1 MRINIADKDTLE
13 RVLQRKKWFEP
24 GKKEVDLKAML
35 KTILMWANEFVPSE
49 SGSILLDDPVFHGEG
64 KKAGNLYF
72 VASYGKGSEKLSGTA
87 LPDDIG
93 IVGQTYGSA
102 KPYISQNV
110 KTDKVF
116 YSKIDE
122 QTKFVTRSIICAP
135 IDINGVAIG
144 VIELINRVGDINYVK
159 KDLTLLEVFAGYTS
173 TLIQNSLDA
182 KRFGD
187 MSVRDNL
194 TGLYNDRFFFDFMEE
209 QIKKSMKQNKDLS
222 LLFLDLDRFKEIN
235 DTYGHL
241 AGSQLLHELGLI
253 LADIAINTNIIPIR
267 YGGDEFIIILPKM
280 EITESTA
287 FVESLKNKISN
298 YTFLSKANPGTLK
311 NLNISDVITCSIGV
325 ATLRTNVKK
334 RKSAKDMRE
343 ALIKQ
348 SDRAMYSAKGAGKN
362 RVVVAKGKI

>member
-1 MRINIADKDTLE
+1 MRISLADKDTLE

-49 SGSILLDDPVFHGEG
+49 SGSILLDDPLFRNES
-64 KKAGNLYF
+64 KKAKSLYF
-72 VASYGKGSEKLSGTA
+72 VACYGHGSEGLTGTA
-87 LPDDIG
+87 LPADIG

-122 QTKFVTRSIICAP
+122 QTKYVTRSIICAP
-135 IDINGVAIG
+135 IEISGVAIG
-144 VIELINRVGDINYVK
+144 VIELINRVGDINYLK
-159 KDLTLLEVFAGYTS
+159 KDLTLLQVFAGYTS

-194 TGLYNDRFFFDFMEE
+194 TGLYNDRFFFDFMEDE
-209 QIKKSMKQNKDLS
+209 IKKSTKKNQDLS

-253 LADIAINTNIIPIR
+253 LADMSVNTNIIPIR
-267 YGGDEFIIILPKM
+267 YGGDEFIVIIPKM
-280 EITESTA
+280 GIIESTA
-287 FVESLKNKISN
+287 FAESLKNKISS
-298 YTFLSKANPGTLK
+298 YTFLSKENPGSLK
-311 NLNISDVITCSIGV
+311 NLNIDNVITCSIGV
-325 ATLRTNVKK
+325 ATLKTNVKK
-334 RKSAKDMRE
+334 RKQAKDMRE

-348 SDRAMYSAKGAGKN
+348 SDRAMYRAKASGKD